1 LFELCSIKGNR
12 CPFAGK
18 YKNNVHCGL
27 EKGDITSTMVSNMK
41 KCPWKP
47 KKRGRR

>member
-1 LFELCSIKGNR
+1 LFSYCTVKEKK

-18 YKNNVHCGL
+18 YQGNVHCGL
-27 EKGDITSTMVSNMK
+27 EKGGILETRVDNIR

-47 KKRGRR
+47 KKRGKF